1 MNGREAEN
9 VIEPAGAGSAS
20 DTVPTPDAVPASDA
34 ATPSE
39 TRSATSQPLTVSH
52 GVVVEMV
59 RSAALEVPGVLKVSR
74 GGPLARLA
82 GAPVRARVSQGKV
95 YVRVWIVARPGQEL
109 RPLATQVRQAVAAT
123 VERLLGLGLGEV
135 TVVVDGVGGWGS

>member
-1 MNGREAEN
+1 MNGREAEDM
-9 VIEPAGAGSAS
+9 IESPGGAASGLGEGAPSTPA
-20 DTVPTPDAVPASDA
+20 PA
-34 ATPSE
+34 ATPG
-39 TRSATSQPLTVSH
+39 SAAEPLTVSH

-59 RSAALEVPGVLKVSR
+59 RDAALEVPGVLKVSR
-74 GGPLARLA
+74 GGPLTWLA

-95 YVRVWIVARPGQEL
+95 YVRVWIVARPGYEL
-109 RPLATQVRQAVAAT
+109 RPLAAQVRQAVVAT